1 MPPTGIANAAGSF
14 VQVFC
19 QVAFRVI
26 SIIRPRSVPILEIAI
41 PIILGNAIGYGCQP
55 VAISS
60 VSVSQFI
67 YGGGSGYIVC
77 RKTRSHQVF
86 AFNIAVLVIT

>member
-1 MPPTGIANAAGSF
+1 MPPTGIANAADSF

-19 QVAFRVI
+19 QVAVRVI
-26 SIIRPRSVPILEIAI
+26 GIIRPRSVPILEIAI
-41 PIILGNAIGYGCQP
+41 PVILGNAIGYGCQP

-67 YGGGSGYIVC
+67 YGCGSGYIAC
-77 RKTRSHQVF
+77 RKTRPHQAF